1 MRDRDLAAI
10 PEKAVSQ
17 KGVNVRSVRDVMI
30 LSESN
35 TYVAYGNV
43 GLNKL

>member
-10 PEKAVSQ
+10 SEKAASQ
-17 KGVNVRSVRDVMI
+17 KEVNVRSVRDAMI

-35 TYVAYGNV
+35 SYVAYGNV